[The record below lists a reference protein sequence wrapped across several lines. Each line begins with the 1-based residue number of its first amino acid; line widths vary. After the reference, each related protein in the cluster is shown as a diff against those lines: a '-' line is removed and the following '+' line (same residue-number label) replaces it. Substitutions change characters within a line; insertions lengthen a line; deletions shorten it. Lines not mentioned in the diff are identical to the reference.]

1 MTQTVDLLKQ
11 ATALLGSVARAD
23 RVLIPDD
30 DLLSLM
36 SAEEEVGRLLDAARA
51 LTAGEI
57 AERSRF
63 ELGSDGLSVKHG
75 HRKPVHLIEQVTR
88 ASQSEVLRRMRVGA
102 AVRPRQTLLGTSLPP
117 LHASVATALTEGR
130 FGLESAASIIY
141 HLKQA
146 SAGSDATPERMDA
159 AEAALVEIAS
169 RESTDLV
176 ADAGRAW
183 RDALDPDGL
192 EPRFDDI
199 VQRRGATFGRERNGI
214 TNIHLKSEPILTA
227 MLRAAVQEPMGD
239 NAVPR
244 FMSDEDR
251 AAGTSLAENEDGEL
265 VEVLTD
271 LRSFEQRNYDAVAA
285 VFDAGLRATQEGPT
299 AYRTIGSVTAVIRL
313 RDLKAGTGFGVI
325 EGSDESV
332 PASVIREL
340 ACEVGFTRVYLGDG
354 GESLVE
360 GVLERYF
367 TPVQR
372 RAMVARDGDRCVFRG
387 CKTVAAASHGHHV
400 VFWADRGPTDIDNGV
415 LLCPMHHHA
424 LHQGAFE
431 IRMRDGIPWMRT
443 RADSWDETAWVRAGR
458 NRLLMTVA
466 A

>member
-1 MTQTVDLLKQ
+1 MIQTLDLLRQ
-11 ATALLGSVARAD
+11 ARALLGAVARAD
-23 RVLIPDD
+23 RALLPDD
-30 DLLSLM
+30 DLIALLG
-36 SAEEEVGRLLDAARA
+36 AEEEVGRLLDAARA
-51 LTAGEI
+51 LTTGEVT
-57 AERSRF
+57 ERSRF
-63 ELGSDGLSVKHG
+63 ELGGEGLSMRHG

-102 AVRPRQTLLGTSLPP
+102 AVSPRQTLLGTSLPP
-117 LHASVATALTEGR
+117 LHASVATALTEGSI
-130 FGLESAASIIY
+130 GLDSAASIIF

-146 SAGSDATPERMDA
+146 ASGSAATPDRMDA
-159 AEAALVEIAS
+159 AEAALVEVAT

-183 RDALDPDGL
+183 RDALDPDGI

-199 VQRRGATFGRERNGI
+199 LQRRGATFGRERNGI
-214 TNIHLKSEPILTA
+214 TNIHIKSEPILTA
-227 MLRAAVQEPMGD
+227 ILRAAVQEPMGD
-239 NAVPR
+239 KAVPR

-251 AAGTSLAENEDGEL
+251 AAGTSLVQNEEGEF

-285 VFDAGLRATQEGPT
+285 VFTAGLRATQDGPT

-332 PASVIREL
+332 PASVLREL

-360 GVLERYF
+360 GLLERFF
-367 TPVQR
+367 TPAQR
-372 RAMVARDGDRCVFRG
+372 RAMVARDGDRCVFTG

-431 IRMRDGIPWMRT
+431 IRMRDGIPWLRT
-443 RADSWDETAWVRAGR
+443 RADSWDDSAWVRAGR